1 MQESSTKTGF
11 RVAAIGFLV
20 LCALLICYGA
30 LRKSFR
36 SSSATPQYIF
46 LFIGDGMG
54 NSQIAAAE
62 SYISY
67 KAGKLGGEQLL
78 FTQFPCLGLMTTYS
92 ADHQVTCSSAS
103 ATAFSSGVK
112 TNNNYL
118 GVTPDG
124 ALTRPFSLDLKEDG
138 YKIGII
144 SSVPINH
151 ATPAAF
157 YAHSTDRWGY
167 YDISL
172 QLPSSGY
179 EFFASPGFVDFY
191 GRDGKQRSTSDFIR
205 EKGYT
210 VCWGEEDFLS
220 KKDTARQIILCHES
234 MKDKSVSDYSFDY
247 DRTQVS
253 LSRMLELGLS
263 YIGDKDPFF
272 FMVEGG
278 EIDWFAHENTVF
290 PMVRAIR
297 HMDDAVAVAYEFYK
311 KHPDETLIVVTA
323 DHETGGLALGYN
335 YDWAFS
341 VQDWAKLEKEW
352 AAENYRDTMD
362 FATRKAFQRECG
374 FGWTTNEHTGAPVP
388 VYAVGKGAERF
399 RGRIDNADIPELI
412 LGKSREK

>member
-36 SSSATPQYIF
+36 SSSKAPQYIF

-118 GVTPDG
+118 GVAPDG

-157 YAHSTDRWGY
+157 YAHSTDRWG
-167 YDISL
+167 
-172 QLPSSGY
+172 
-179 EFFASPGFVDFY
+179 
-191 GRDGKQRSTSDFIR
+191 
-205 EKGYT
+205 
-210 VCWGEEDFLS
+210 
-220 KKDTARQIILCHES
+220 
-234 MKDKSVSDYSFDY
+234 
-247 DRTQVS
+247 
-253 LSRMLELGLS
+253 
-263 YIGDKDPFF
+263 
-272 FMVEGG
+272 
-278 EIDWFAHENTVF
+278 
-290 PMVRAIR
+290 
-297 HMDDAVAVAYEFYK
+297 
-311 KHPDETLIVVTA
+311 
-323 DHETGGLALGYN
+323 
-335 YDWAFS
+335 
-341 VQDWAKLEKEW
+341 
-352 AAENYRDTMD
+352 
-362 FATRKAFQRECG
+362 
-374 FGWTTNEHTGAPVP
+374 
-388 VYAVGKGAERF
+388 
-399 RGRIDNADIPELI
+399 
-412 LGKSREK
+412 